1 MLTNDI
7 EKLYESCATYEQLKS
22 AIIVLLKDKGEDTS
36 EKRLKVLLRGLFG
49 GTRVEIDKEGN
60 YANKW
65 RRKFYPKPEIEQSRS
80 KAA

>member
-49 GTRVEIDKEGN
+49 G
-60 YANKW
+60 A
-65 RRKFYPKPEIEQSRS
+65 FLC
-80 KAA
+80 KAYLFFRDNFLGLLFAGSVGA

>member
-1 MLTNDI
+1 MLADDI
-7 EKLYESCATYEQLKS
+7 DKLYESCETYEQLKS
-22 AIIVLLKDKGEDTS
+22 KIIVLLKGKGEDTS

-49 GTRVEIDKEGN
+49 GTRVEIDNEGN

-65 RRKFYPKPEIEQSRS
+65 RRKFYPEPEIEQNSS